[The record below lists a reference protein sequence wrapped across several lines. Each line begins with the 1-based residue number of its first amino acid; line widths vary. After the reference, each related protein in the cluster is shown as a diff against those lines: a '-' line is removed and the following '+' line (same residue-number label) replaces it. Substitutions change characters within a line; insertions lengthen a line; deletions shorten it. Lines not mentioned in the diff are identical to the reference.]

1 MAERK
6 KKGRKP
12 TGPEPAPTGRRPNT
26 VSMILVGVG
35 ILAVLLVAWN
45 MVTSVSDRTARTVV
59 ELEDTS
65 SQALV
70 EKGAPAR
77 LGPDDAPLVVMDFSD
92 YSCPACRQFA
102 ALTKPMIIDEF
113 VDRGLVRLEYYDWP
127 TGGFQH
133 SVVAHRAA
141 RCAGDQDR
149 YWDYHDLLFQR
160 QDQWSRG
167 SDPVG
172 DLIDWAAEIG
182 LDRSEF
188 RSCLRS
194 DAHVEAVSASQLL
207 GRRIGVTGT
216 PGIFLNAR
224 DGSPVRVGD
233 EWANRSAMR
242 DLLTENL
249 ERLGALE
256 PGEDDSDTDGSDEGD
271 SDANGEDA

>member
-6 KKGRKP
+6 KKGRTAK
-12 TGPEPAPTGRRPNT
+12 GPEPAAAGNRPNA
-26 VSMILVGVG
+26 VALILVGVG
-35 ILAVLLVAWN
+35 ILAAILVVWN
-45 MVTSVSDRTARTVV
+45 VVTSATDRTARTVV

-65 SQALV
+65 SEALV
-70 EKGAPAR
+70 QLAAPAAR
-77 LGPDDAPLVVMDFSD
+77 GPEDAPVVVMDFSD

-102 ALTKPMIIDEF
+102 ALTKPMILDEF
-113 VDRGLVRLEYYDWP
+113 VEPGLVRLEYYDWP

-149 YWDYHDLLFQR
+149 YWDYHDVLFQR

-172 DLIDWAAEIG
+172 DLIDWAAELG
-182 LDRSEF
+182 LDQGEF

-216 PGIFLNAR
+216 PGIFLNTREGA
-224 DGSPVRVGD
+224 PVRVGN
-233 EWANRSAMR
+233 EWSDRAAMR
-242 DLLTENL
+242 GLIRENL

-256 PGEDDSDTDGSDEGD
+256 PEAEDETNEAGG
-271 SDANGEDA
+271 AP